1 MKEKITAIISALII
15 IMLVIRIS
23 ENNKA
28 KNKLILSE
36 NKNMI
41 LKAEISVLKETIENI
56 AHCDKAE
63 YCREEIEMALDL
75 IKDKK

>member
-1 MKEKITAIISALII
+1 MKEKITMATIAVISVF
-15 IMLVIRIS
+15 MFGY
-23 ENNKA
+23 
-28 KNKLILSE
+28 ILLETVPRLE

-63 YCREEIEMALDL
+63 YCREEIEIALDL
-75 IKDKK
+75 IRGNK